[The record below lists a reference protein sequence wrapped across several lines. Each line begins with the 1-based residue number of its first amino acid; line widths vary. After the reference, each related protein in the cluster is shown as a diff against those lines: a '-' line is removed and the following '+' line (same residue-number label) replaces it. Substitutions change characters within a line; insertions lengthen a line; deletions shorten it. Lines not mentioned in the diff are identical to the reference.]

1 MQKKI
6 KVDSVNLNAR
16 CWVVRPGTR
25 YKFSKEFLAGQFV
38 AIGHLDGYLF
48 GDKRDLSQS
57 DFLRI
62 NEVIESKDF
71 TRNVKSQVMNF
82 ITDMEVGDVVFT
94 MTSHAVIPGIVK
106 SVALFDPKIIRPQEN
121 SRETFSIRREVEWGS
136 PIDRYSVP
144 LTISRKFLAYQAV
157 FSLGD
162 YSTEIYHW
170 LSSFF
175 INDDSYYSS
184 LRIEQEGSINHHALK
199 SLSEVID
206 RIQVL
211 SLLAENSELK
221 EDISLDYI
229 KSQMELMYD
238 DGRLTL
244 TAQQMLMSPGDF
256 WLGLKTQSKKSGV
269 LFLLLMAMIVGEAD
283 NVAFASDVYKE
294 QVPAAKAIMAKHGK
308 MLTEDI
314 NIIKVR
320 EQLKLQPK
328 KQNNKFVE
336 ANPNDFDDGDVP
348 KDLDTN
354 IVSN

>member
-1 MQKKI
+1 
-6 KVDSVNLNAR
+6 
-16 CWVVRPGTR
+16 
-25 YKFSKEFLAGQFV
+25 
-38 AIGHLDGYLF
+38 
-48 GDKRDLSQS
+48 
-57 DFLRI
+57 
-62 NEVIESKDF
+62 
-71 TRNVKSQVMNF
+71 
-82 ITDMEVGDVVFT
+82 
-94 MTSHAVIPGIVK
+94 
-106 SVALFDPKIIRPQEN
+106 
-121 SRETFSIRREVEWGS
+121 
-136 PIDRYSVP
+136 
-144 LTISRKFLAYQAV
+144 
-157 FSLGD
+157 
-162 YSTEIYHW
+162 
-170 LSSFF
+170 
-175 INDDSYYSS
+175 
-184 LRIEQEGSINHHALK
+184 
-199 SLSEVID
+199 
-206 RIQVL
+206 
-211 SLLAENSELK
+211 
-221 EDISLDYI
+221 
-229 KSQMELMYD
+229 MELMYD

>member
-82 ITDMEVGDVVFT
+82 ITDMKVGDVVFT